1 MQATRKR
8 SAASLFLL
16 SRYFHDFAPALGFDG
31 KHGAELAG
39 AAGNR
44 NGAQLGEPPFD
55 DGTGERGFGT
65 VPSPN
70 AAADPGAGPFA

>member
-31 KHGAELAG
+31 KQGAVLAA
-39 AAGNR
+39 AAGDG
-44 NGAQLGEPPFD
+44 NGTKLGEPPFE
-55 DGTGERGFGT
+55 DGIGER
-65 VPSPN
+65 
-70 AAADPGAGPFA
+70 